1 MIGRDRARTLY
12 VATVAAAFVVI
23 AFGSLVGWL
32 PFMCIIALLVA
43 PLTIPL
49 VRTIR
54 SETSGPPLIG
64 VLKGTAQVQ
73 LFTGLLLA
81 LGIAF

>member
-1 MIGRDRARTLY
+1 MILFG
-12 VATVAAAFVVI
+12 AF
-23 AFGSLVGWL
+23 VGWL
-32 PFMCIIALLVA
+32 PFMCIIALTVA

-49 VRTIR
+49 VQTVMT
-54 SETSGPPLIG
+54 ETTGPPLIG
-64 VLKGTAQVQ
+64 VLKGTAQIQ